1 MPAMMDDPDTPTIYR
16 VSGAPPY
23 PDPNKPA
30 LPPELV
36 PRQVLLRDRQTAAT
50 VLPFAS
56 QHQVP
61 PSLLRYL
68 ADQLNKEIE
77 GGDTYPMMEPMSYE
91 KFASYWFQNFGA
103 VMLLG
108 TIDRPE
114 DIASLPEAAA
124 DNMTTSTSTNATT
137 HTPTTTSVAGDWSK
151 RCLGS
156 FYIKP
161 NYPGRSSHVCNAGFL
176 VTDAARNRGA
186 GRLMGESYLDWAPKL
201 GYTYSVFNLVYETNV
216 VSCKIWDALGFKRI
230 GRVKGCGRL
239 RSHPGRLVDAIIYGR
254 DLVPGEFPEDLVSA
268 ERFDKIKY
276 YLKYAKYP
284 AGADR
289 AEKSRLRSAATHYKL
304 LDNDRLMLKDKEVVP
319 DPRRQYRI
327 AREVHE
333 AHHGGINKTTATIA
347 EKYHWSR
354 IKETVSD
361 VIRNCAECKELGKMP
376 APGGGNGAAAAR
388 ARALAG
394 GGGTAAKGNGPAPNI
409 PATNTT
415 VSTVR
420 PSRKRSRSSDIDPP
434 HGVLGRPPNPAVSPV
449 VSVRGPP
456 APPPPPPPPLSY
468 SYPSPEAVA
477 GGIAPTD
484 ALHDPS
490 ASPLA
495 RHRGLSHHSP
505 MLQDQPSSHCLPSD
519 HPQQGQPQ
527 QQQHHPHRHHQQ
539 HQHPHSASH
548 DPHSNSVYQPIDPQ
562 MISNPHHHP
571 AHPYGPY
578 HATSHPHPHPHEPPT
593 ETDFQALL
601 TATTS
606 DPSPHSHHDHNPNH
620 DPTHRHHPHDHNPPG
635 PPDMAA
641 EADAAAREAEAVD
654 RDLDMLIQPDD
665 DEVPQHTHPTTE
677 EDPDDDAMAGIGHGD
692 AAAALAVPA
701 PASVPPAPEQT
712 QTHHHISD
720 AETQGEETIGP
731 ARGVDV
737 VSPRVADPEGTRI
750 SEQLDPNR
758 ESNDS
763 AVDAG
768 GEKEPAKK

>member
-16 VSGAPPY
+16 VSGDPPY
-23 PDPNKPA
+23 PDPTKPPA
-30 LPPELV
+30 LTPELV

-50 VLPFAS
+50 VLPFVS

-77 GGDTYPMMEPMSYE
+77 GGDTYPMTEPMSYE
-91 KFASYWFQNFGA
+91 RFASYWFQNFGA

-108 TIDRPE
+108 NIERPE

-124 DNMTTSTSTNATT
+124 DNMSGTSTTT
-137 HTPTTTSVAGDWSK
+137 TTTTSEAGDWSK

-230 GRVKGCGRL
+230 GRVKGCGNL
-239 RSHPGRLVDAIIYGR
+239 RSYPGRLVDAIIYGR
-254 DLVPGEFPEDLVSA
+254 DLVPGEFPEDL
-268 ERFDKIKY
+268 
-276 YLKYAKYP
+276 
-284 AGADR
+284 
-289 AEKSRLRSAATHYKL
+289 KSRLRSAATHYKL
-304 LDNDRLMLKDKEVVP
+304 LENDRLMLKDKEVVP
-319 DPRRQYRI
+319 DPRRQYKI
-327 AREVHE
+327 ARQVHE
-333 AHHGGINKTTATIA
+333 AQHGGINKTTATIA

-361 VIRNCAECKELGKMP
+361 VIRNCAECKELGKMMP

-388 ARALAG
+388 ARASTGVG
-394 GGGTAAKGNGPAPNI
+394 GGVGVGTSGGAGARSNGSPSI
-409 PATNTT
+409 ATGTT

-420 PSRKRSRSSDIDPP
+420 PNRKRSSMSAA
-434 HGVLGRPPNPAVSPV
+434 AVSV
-449 VSVRGPP
+449 HAGPP
-456 APPPPPPPPLSY
+456 LPY

-495 RHRGLSHHSP
+495 RHRGLSHHNP
-505 MLQDQPSSHCLPSD
+505 MLQDSSHGLPRD
-519 HPQQGQPQ
+519 HT
-527 QQQHHPHRHHQQ
+527 HHHHHR
-539 HQHPHSASH
+539 ASH
-548 DPHSNSVYQPIDPQ
+548 DPHSDSVYQPIDPQ
-562 MISNPHHHP
+562 MINNPHHHP
-571 AHPYGPY
+571 ADPYGPY
-578 HATSHPHPHPHEPPT
+578 HTHPHPHPHEPPT

-606 DPSPHSHHDHNPNH
+606 DPSHHHHHDHDPNH
-620 DPTHRHHPHDHNPPG
+620 NHAHSHPHGHTPG
-635 PPDMAA
+635 PPDMVA

-665 DEVPQHTHPTTE
+665 DDEVQHAHD
-677 EDPDDDAMAGIGHGD
+677 EDQDETMAGIGHD
-692 AAAALAVPA
+692 HAAALAVSDSA
-701 PASVPPAPEQT
+701 PVPPAEEQV
-712 QTHHHISD
+712 QVHHISN
-720 AETQGEETIGP
+720 AETQVETIGP
-731 ARGVDV
+731 GVAPGD
-737 VSPRVADPEGTRI
+737 ADPGGRRM
-750 SEQLDPNR
+750 SEQEDRKGEPN
-758 ESNDS
+758 DG

-768 GEKEPAKK
+768 